1 MVVPWQRANSRH
13 LIARMLVVRLADS
26 VLAVSLP
33 GVLPL
38 GLPAPLSLMLQRV
51 SEYSDLDISACQQK
65 QSACTSLACLLLC
78 HQPVAGIFAAVQLI
92 GGESEGSRGGGL
104 SCVRII
110 SGQAT
115 TYTM

>member
-13 LIARMLVVRLADS
+13 LIARMLVVRLADY

-51 SEYSDLDISACQQK
+51 SEYSDLDISANNLRARALHDCSYVTNLWPAFLQQC
-65 QSACTSLACLLLC
+65 S
-78 HQPVAGIFAAVQLI
+78 
-92 GGESEGSRGGGL
+92 
-104 SCVRII
+104 
-110 SGQAT
+110 
-115 TYTM
+115 

>member
-38 GLPAPLSLMLQRV
+38 GLPAPLSLMLERV
-51 SEYSDLDISACQQK
+51 
-65 QSACTSLACLLLC
+65 
-78 HQPVAGIFAAVQLI
+78 
-92 GGESEGSRGGGL
+92 
-104 SCVRII
+104 
-110 SGQAT
+110 
-115 TYTM
+115 

>member
-51 SEYSDLDISACQQK
+51 SEYLIWTYHSMPRKTICVHEPCMLAFMSPTCGRHFCSSA
-65 QSACTSLACLLLC
+65 ADW
-78 HQPVAGIFAAVQLI
+78 
-92 GGESEGSRGGGL
+92 RG
-104 SCVRII
+104 VR
-110 SGQAT
+110 GK
-115 TYTM
+115 